1 MNGKGDSPRNCF
13 SKQFK
18 DRYDDI
24 NWRNKNK
31 TLKKKKISNGVVKQQ
46 LIILKKKIFFSQNLM
61 ILLTTSKTFLFH

>member
-24 NWRNKNK
+24 NWRDKNK
-31 TLKKKKISNGVVKQQ
+31 TLKKKKISNNKVK
-46 LIILKKKIFFSQNLM
+46 
-61 ILLTTSKTFLFH
+61 